1 MPAPFL
7 DWFEYSFS
15 LCHFPFHFPILPSTT
30 LGWMDFCNSTC
41 YIWWTCYFCFSVKH
55 IYSMWE
61 GQEARLLLL
70 THFIVITVLFLV
82 TQARFWSLAPLQKK
96 NTQKH
101 KPEDMG
107 QKKDLSQISTGF
119 EEWLSFFPLQGKK
132 LFSLVHLKLPKD
144 REVPISDKCHC
155 NTECSENLNF
165 YTLEV
170 WSWLLATAGSVWCF
184 KEYWV
189 LQIGT
194 EGVNLLN
201 PLNLKKKKSTAPKY
215 QSMTDWRR

>member
-1 MPAPFL
+1 
-7 DWFEYSFS
+7 
-15 LCHFPFHFPILPSTT
+15 
-30 LGWMDFCNSTC
+30 
-41 YIWWTCYFCFSVKH
+41 
-55 IYSMWE
+55 
-61 GQEARLLLL
+61 
-70 THFIVITVLFLV
+70 
-82 TQARFWSLAPLQKK
+82 
-96 NTQKH
+96 
-101 KPEDMG
+101 MG

-132 LFSLVHLKLPKD
+132 LFQLVHLKLPKD

-201 PLNLKKKKSTAPKY
+201 PLNLWLLGFFPVISKRLNMEGGGRCQNTCTVLRCHRCEPVSHVCVIVEFINCHFRKHIHGTQDFVMINSEN
-215 QSMTDWRR
+215 